1 MSKSQRGWSAL
12 FSDGRALTSIVLVG
26 GVGLQAIEGFIGG
39 TLFPSVVAEIGGL
52 EMFSWQATLFIVASI
67 IASVFAAMRPW
78 GLGPRTTYLIAAVT
92 FAIGSLVCGLAP
104 DMPVMLIGRAVQGFG
119 AGLLTAMGYLMV
131 RLVYPQPLWPRAFAM
146 ISSVWG
152 VATLIGPA
160 IGGVFA
166 TFHAWRPAFILIAP
180 LALLLGLMALR
191 SIPKATDEAP
201 AQQTPILQILLLVG
215 AVLAV
220 SVASILTGSAMLP
233 ALLVGLAVLA
243 IIALGVID
251 QHRDIRL
258 LPAGSFVPGTMLSSL
273 YAGMFL
279 ANVAIMGDVF
289 VPLFLQELHG
299 LSPLVAGYMV
309 ALVALGWSS
318 GSVTTAHWSAE
329 KSRMNLVAGPILLTA
344 ANLALAALVPQV
356 PDGSAGIAVL
366 CGIGIALYFLGFGV
380 GICWPHLSGRV
391 LANAP
396 NGERDRTSAAIS
408 MVQLF
413 SGGLGAAIAGVVVN
427 ATGLTSGQPAHAA
440 AWLFG
445 SFAIL
450 PLIMVPVMATMVRRE
465 AAAAAATALP
475 QPAE

>member
-12 FSDGRALTSIVLVG
+12 FSDGRALSSIVLVG

-39 TLFPSVVAEIGGL
+39 TLFPSVVAEIGGI
-52 EMFSWQATLFIVASI
+52 EMFSWQATFFIVASI
-67 IASVFAAMRPW
+67 IASVFAAMRPR
-78 GLGPRTTYLIAAVT
+78 GLGPRSIYLIAAGT
-92 FAIGSLVCGLAP
+92 FAVGSVICGLAP
-104 DMPVMLIGRAVQGFG
+104 DMPVMLLGRAIQGFG
-119 AGLLTAMGYLMV
+119 AGLLNAMGYLMV

-160 IGGVFA
+160 IGGIFA
-166 TFHAWRPAFILIAP
+166 TFHAWRPAFLLIAP
-180 LALLLGLMALR
+180 LALLLGVMALR
-191 SIPKATDEAP
+191 AIPKSTDEVP
-201 AQQTPILQILLLVG
+201 AEKAPILQILLLVG

-220 SVASILTGSAMLP
+220 SVASILTGGAMLP

-251 QHRDIRL
+251 QHRDNRL
-258 LPAGSFVPGTMLSSL
+258 LPTGSFVPGTMLSSL
-273 YAGMFL
+273 YVAMFL
-279 ANVAIMGDVF
+279 ANLAIMGDVF
-289 VPLFLQELHG
+289 VPLFLQQLHG
-299 LSPLVAGYMV
+299 LSPLIAGYMV

-318 GSVTTAHWSAE
+318 GSVTTAQWPKE
-329 KSRMNLVAGPILLTA
+329 RSRSSLVVGPMLLAA
-344 ANLALAALVPQV
+344 ANAGLAILVPQV

-366 CGIGIALYFLGFGV
+366 CGIGVALYVLGLGV
-380 GICWPHLSGRV
+380 GICWPHLSSRV

-396 NGERDRTSAAIS
+396 EGERDRTSAAIS

-413 SGGLGAAIAGVVVN
+413 SGGLGAALAGVVVN
-427 ATGLTSGQPAHAA
+427 ATGLTTGQPAHAA

-445 SFAIL
+445 SFVIL
-450 PLIMVPVMATMVRRE
+450 PLIMVPIMATMVRRE
-465 AAAAAATALP
+465 AAMAAAVP

>member
-1 MSKSQRGWSAL
+1 MSESQAGWSAL
-12 FSDGRALTSIVLVG
+12 FADGRALTSIVLVG
-26 GVGLQAIEGFIGG
+26 GVALQAIEVFIGG

-67 IASVFAAMRPW
+67 IASVFAAMRPG
-78 GLGPRTTYLIAAVT
+78 GLGPRTIYLIAAVT
-92 FAIGSLVCGLAP
+92 FAIGSLLCGFAP
-104 DMPVMLIGRAVQGFG
+104 DMPVMLLGRAIQGFG

-131 RLVYPQPLWPRAFAM
+131 RLVYPQPLWPRAFAL

-160 IGGVFA
+160 IGGIFA
-166 TFHAWRPAFILIAP
+166 TFNAWRPAFILIAP
-180 LALLLGLMALR
+180 LALLLGVLALR
-191 SIPKATDEAP
+191 AIPKTTDEAP
-201 AQQTPILQILLLVG
+201 AQKAPILQILLLVG

-220 SVASILTGSAMLP
+220 SVASILTGGAMLP

-251 QHRDIRL
+251 QRRDIRL
-258 LPAGSFVPGTMLSSL
+258 LPKGSFTPGTMLSSL
-273 YAGMFL
+273 YVGMFL
-279 ANVAIMGDVF
+279 ANIAIMSDLF
-289 VPLFLQELHG
+289 IPLFLQELHG

-318 GSVTTAHWSAE
+318 GSLMTAHWSE
-329 KSRMNLVAGPILLTA
+329 RKSGTSLVVGPVLLAA
-344 ANLALAALVPQV
+344 ANAGLAILVPQAQ
-356 PDGSAGIAVL
+356 DGWAAIAVL
-366 CGIGIALYFLGFGV
+366 CGIGIALYGLGLGV

-396 NGERDRTSAAIS
+396 EGERDRTSAAIS

-413 SGGLGAAIAGVVVN
+413 SGGLGAALAGVVVN
-427 ATGLTSGQPAHAA
+427 ATGLTTGQPANAA

-445 SFAIL
+445 SFAML
-450 PLIMVPVMATMVRRE
+450 PLVLVPIMSAMVRRE
-465 AAAAAATALP
+465 AAIRGPKPAA
-475 QPAE
+475 

>member
-1 MSKSQRGWSAL
+1 MSKSPPGWGAL
-12 FSDGRALTSIVLVG
+12 FSDGRALTSFVLVG

-67 IASVFAAMRPW
+67 IASVFAAMRPG
-78 GLGPRTTYLIAAVT
+78 GLGPRTIYLIAAVT

-104 DMPVMLIGRAVQGFG
+104 DMPVMLAGRAVQGFG

-131 RLVYPQPLWPRAFAM
+131 RLVYPQPLWPRAFAL

-166 TFHAWRPAFILIAP
+166 SFHAWRPAFILIAP
-180 LALLLGLMALR
+180 LALLLGVLALR
-191 SIPKATDEAP
+191 SIPKATDENP
-201 AQQTPILQILLLVG
+201 AQQTPILQILLLVS

-251 QHRDIRL
+251 H
-258 LPAGSFVPGTMLSSL
+258 SSL
-273 YAGMFL
+273 YIGMFL
-279 ANVAIMGDVF
+279 ANIAIMADLF
-289 VPLFLQELHG
+289 IPLFLQELHG

-318 GSVTTAHWSAE
+318 GSIWTAHWPAE
-329 KSRMNLVAGPILLTA
+329 RSRTSLVVGPMLLAA
-344 ANLALAALVPQV
+344 ANVALALLVPQA
-356 PDGSAGIAVL
+356 PDGVAGLMVL
-366 CGIGIALYFLGFGV
+366 GGIGMALYCLGLGV

-396 NGERDRTSAAIS
+396 EGERDRTSAAIS

-413 SGGLGAAIAGVVVN
+413 SGGLGAALAGVVVN
-427 ATGLTSGQPAHAA
+427 ATGLTTGQPAQAA

-450 PLIMVPVMATMVRRE
+450 PLIMVPIMATMVRRE
-465 AAAAAATALP
+465 AAAAVAAP

>member
-1 MSKSQRGWSAL
+1 MAETQRGWSAL
-12 FSDGRALTSIVLVG
+12 FSDGRALASLVLVG

-67 IASVFAAMRPW
+67 LASVFAAMRPW
-78 GLGPRTTYLIAAVT
+78 NLGPRMIYLLAAAL
-92 FAIGSLVCGLAP
+92 FALGSLICGLAP

-119 AGLLTAMGYLMV
+119 AGLLNAMGYLMV
-131 RLVYPQPLWPRAFAM
+131 RLVYPPALWPRAFAM
-146 ISSVWG
+146 ISTVWG
-152 VATLIGPA
+152 VATLVGPA

-166 TFHAWRPAFILIAP
+166 TFGAWRPAFILIAP
-180 LALLLGLMALR
+180 LALLLGLLALR
-191 SIPKATDEAP
+191 TLPRSTGEAAALKA
-201 AQQTPILQILLLVG
+201 PITQILLLTG

-220 SVASILTGSAMLP
+220 SVASILTGNAMLP

-251 QHRDIRL
+251 QHREIRL
-258 LPAGSFVPGTMLSSL
+258 MPAGSFTPGTMLSSL
-273 YAGMFL
+273 YAAMFL
-279 ANVAIMGDVF
+279 ANMAIMADLF
-289 VPLFLQELHG
+289 IPLFLQELHG

-318 GSVTTAHWSAE
+318 GSVLTAQWPAE
-329 KSRMNLVAGPILLTA
+329 KSRACLVAGPVLLAA
-344 ANLALAALVPQV
+344 ANAALALTVPV
-356 PDGSAGIAVL
+356 APGGFAGWVVL
-366 CGIGIALYFLGFGV
+366 GMIGLALYILGLGV
-380 GICWPHLSGRV
+380 GISWPHLNGRV

-396 NGERDRTSAAIS
+396 DGERDRTSAAIS

-413 SGGLGAAIAGVVVN
+413 SGGLGAALAGVVVN
-427 ATGLTSGQPAHAA
+427 ATGLTTGQPAQAA

-445 SFAIL
+445 TFVVMPLAML
-450 PLIMVPVMATMVRRE
+450 PIVAAMVRRE
-465 AAAAAATALP
+465 AAAASAVP